1 MAGGDDQLRI
11 YVEQLA
17 QALQHN
23 MPPPPIPADMPPG
36 AVSEIDMLL
45 AGLGM
50 AGNSGDP
57 KDMANGQAGFAQRG
71 DKTGEA
77 MAKFPAND
85 QDASK
90 ELEQLMGTA
99 TQMPQ
104 QLMQAFGGIF
114 SPFTQG
120 MSQAM
125 QQVSQIGSQ
134 LASSMGKAGQGAGLG
149 ASLPADALGRRTRRG
164 RCGSGCRRGRRRR
177 WCRAGRCHRPGRK
190 PWAATD
196 SVSRNL
202 PGRVATGPGTP
213 ECTRSGRGIAG
224 DDGRRNADDA
234 AWRCGRCRRGRQ
246 RQQGRDQAG
255 RTTVGEERC
264 SRAGPHHHAADRAGG
279 GEAHCGQ
286 TDSQQAHGG
295 SRGQARR
302 RRERHRPQPLTRRI
316 QPACRS
322 IALCHSSNPA

>member
-77 MAKFPAND
+77 MSKFPAGD

-134 LASSMGKAGQGAGLG
+134 LASSMGKAGQGAGFG
-149 ASLPADALGRRTRRG
+149 ASLPADALGDALGAGGAAMGAGGAGAGLAGATTPAGNLGPPPTPSAGTYPTSSQQVPVPPSASDQGAGARG
-164 RCGSGCRRGRRRR
+164 TMGGGMPMMPPGAAGGAGAGGSDSKAETKRVVPPSVKNGAPVQGRI
-177 WCRAGRCHRPGRK
+177 
-190 PWAATD
+190 T
-196 SVSRNL
+196 
-202 PGRVATGPGTP
+202 TP
-213 ECTRSGRGIAG
+213 QTAPEVVKRIAG
-224 DDGRRNADDA
+224 KPIASRRLVVPDDKLEDDA
-234 AWRCGRCRRGRQ
+234 N
-246 RQQGRDQAG
+246 D
-255 RTTVGEERC
+255 T
-264 SRAGPHHHAADRAGG
+264 DRN
-279 GEAHCGQ
+279 
-286 TDSQQAHGG
+286 
-295 SRGQARR
+295 R
-302 RRERHRPQPLTRRI
+302 
-316 QPACRS
+316 
-322 IALCHSSNPA
+322 

>member
-23 MPPPPIPADMPPG
+23 MPPPPIPPDMPAG

-77 MAKFPAND
+77 MSKFPAGD
-85 QDASK
+85 QDSSK
-90 ELEQLMGTA
+90 QLEQLMGTA

-104 QLMQAFGGIF
+104 QLMQAFSGIF
-114 SPFTQG
+114 SPFQQG

-134 LASSMGKAGQGAGLG
+134 LASSVGKAGQGAGLG
-149 ASLPADALGRRTRRG
+149 ASLPADALGDALGAGGAAMGAGGAGAGLAGATTPAGNLGPPPVPSAGTYPAASQQVPVPPSAPDSAAGARG
-164 RCGSGCRRGRRRR
+164 QMGGMPMMPPGAAGGAGAGGSDSKAETKRIVPPSVKNGAPVQGRI
-177 WCRAGRCHRPGRK
+177 
-190 PWAATD
+190 T
-196 SVSRNL
+196 
-202 PGRVATGPGTP
+202 TP
-213 ECTRSGRGIAG
+213 QTAPEVVKRIAG
-224 DDGRRNADDA
+224 KPIASRRMVSPDDKTEDDA
-234 AWRCGRCRRGRQ
+234 N
-246 RQQGRDQAG
+246 D
-255 RTTVGEERC
+255 
-264 SRAGPHHHAADRAGG
+264 ADRN
-279 GEAHCGQ
+279 
-286 TDSQQAHGG
+286 
-295 SRGQARR
+295 R
-302 RRERHRPQPLTRRI
+302 
-316 QPACRS
+316 
-322 IALCHSSNPA
+322 